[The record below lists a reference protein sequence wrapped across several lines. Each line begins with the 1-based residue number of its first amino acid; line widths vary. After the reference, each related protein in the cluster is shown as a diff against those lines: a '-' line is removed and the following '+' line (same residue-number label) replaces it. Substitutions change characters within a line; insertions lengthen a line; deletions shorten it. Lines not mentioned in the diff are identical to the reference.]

1 MVYADKG
8 ALRAGGAVLYAGG
21 FLRGQRGIVCGRG
34 GGVLCSTPN
43 MWEIC
48 MRASSRLRQP
58 VVSSWNF
65 APLFHKGLPELAK
78 SAQAMTG

>member
-34 GGVLCSTPN
+34 GGRFMLD
-43 MWEIC
+43 
-48 MRASSRLRQP
+48 
-58 VVSSWNF
+58 
-65 APLFHKGLPELAK
+65 AK
-78 SAQAMTG
+78 HVGDMYAG